1 MLHKV
6 ELGSREGPPL
16 VFLHGAGYDCR
27 MWAEVAAQLND
38 CRCTAIDLPGHGQS
52 RATDLEDFD
61 AAADEV
67 AECIRAHHDGA
78 VTLVGLSL
86 GAYVG
91 FRCLARHPDLAN
103 RAVLS
108 GLQDRPVMMGPAMRL
123 AMRATS
129 ALMSFRSLRERSA
142 SDMGF
147 MNLAV
152 ASDAH
157 GRPNA
162 SIRTMWRAARCALEF
177 DAREE
182 LCHVRTPTLFL
193 AGEKGTSRHPECPH
207 RLSRRHSR
215 LRGPHR
221 AGLWLR
227 LGRRGPGA
235 LCPGDHLLAH
245 GTQSAAPPAATS
257 CYHGHLTAARG
268 HEGSRRSPRISIRL
282 RR

>member
-6 ELGSREGPPL
+6 ELGSRKGPPL

-27 MWAEVAAQLND
+27 MWAEVAAQLTD

-52 RATDLEDFD
+52 RDTDLQDFD

-86 GAYVG
+86 DAYVG
-91 FRCLARHPDLAN
+91 FRCLARHPDLAR

-129 ALMSFRSLRERSA
+129 ALMSFRALRERSA

-177 DAREE
+177 DARED
-182 LCHVRTPTLFL
+182 LCQVRTPTLFL
-193 AGEKGTSRHPECPH
+193 AGEKEHPAILNALTAFRDGIPGSEARTVQGYGYGWGAEDPALFARAITCWRTGTNLPR
-207 RLSRRHSR
+207 RLM
-215 LRGPHR
+215 
-221 AGLWLR
+221 
-227 LGRRGPGA
+227 
-235 LCPGDHLLAH
+235 
-245 GTQSAAPPAATS
+245 QPPAI
-257 CYHGHLTAARG
+257 AAA
-268 HEGSRRSPRISIRL
+268 
-282 RR
+282 